1 MGAIGDFLRT
11 CRIRELSPA
20 MTEWY
25 SEKVKE
31 LRTKN
36 GMPSETAIRE
46 VIKEIEAKHPLPE
59 ETKTE

>member
-1 MGAIGDFLRT
+1 MGAIGEFLRT
-11 CRIRELSPA
+11 CRIRKLSLA
-20 MTEWY
+20 MTERY

-59 ETKTE
+59 EAKAE